1 MNEDKKSAVGIF
13 ADGGFFD
20 KVLLIKDCKAA
31 FTNDGVVD
39 DFFSVRIFFMHI
51 DTDDR
56 KIIIRFII
64 VDSFSCITA
73 GGICRKLKL
82 IAELNTAHLLFNRAE
97 DVKELADI
105 VRFVFSLEG
114 VNLCKDCSHEPR
126 RGREITGES
135 ERTHAAAEFLERNF
149 F

>member
-1 MNEDKKSAVGIF
+1 MKAPPLAE
-13 ADGGFFD
+13 
-20 KVLLIKDCKAA
+20 LLILLIQNRESTLADHGERDQIGC
-31 FTNDGVVD
+31 FQI
-39 DFFSVRIFFMHI
+39 FFSHI
-51 DTDDR
+51 DTDDG
-56 KIIIRFII
+56 KMIIRFII

-73 GGICRKLKL
+73 GGICRKFKL
-82 IAELNTAHLLFNRAE
+82 ITKLNTAHLLFNRAK
-97 DVKELADI
+97 DMKELADI

-114 VNLCKDCSHEPR
+114 VKFCKDGAHKPR